1 MRRRRLLG
9 FLAAGTLGLAVAST
23 MAPSAGA
30 IEAPGSGFL
39 SLNLQARAG
48 GLMVDADE
56 AADQAPG
63 SARGGVPFTEAT
75 ASGFNSRALSSVA
88 WPGALGGNLGKLLT
102 LAPLVPNVPPEV
114 QQYYFLLDH
123 PLVAEAQSAGP
134 NEDNV
139 TVPGATMTASARD
152 SATIADAVIGTA
164 NSSSFGT
171 IGTTRATSLVALTGE
186 TNAEVDA
193 RSFVEHIELLDMIT
207 IGSVTSIAHV
217 ATDGL
222 NATAEGST
230 RIVDMK
236 INGTPVTVDG
246 TGIHV
251 ADQSAP
257 LDALTQGIHDAL
269 VNAQIEI
276 KFTEPKLTKNRG
288 AASYTAGVLEIS
300 SNGVAFRFGGAQA
313 AAAATNAGGLSVD
326 VPLPPVDGPGGGGAV
341 DGGGGFAPTPPGEFG
356 GTLPPPV
363 AGGPLTPPGTSN
375 NPVVILTREVAA
387 LPDGIK
393 PLWVIVGL
401 IGAFILSKG
410 LVAMPARML
419 AGSSTP
425 CPLEG
430 KE

>member
-1 MRRRRLLG
+1 MRRRRLFS
-9 FLAAGTLGLAVAST
+9 FLAAGTIGLGLASVIS
-23 MAPSAGA
+23 PSAGA

-56 AADQAPG
+56 AAGQAPG

-102 LAPLVPNVPPEV
+102 LAPLIPNVPPEV

-134 NEDNV
+134 NEDNA

-193 RSFVEHIELLDMIT
+193 RSFVEHIDILDMIT
-207 IGSVTSIAHV
+207 IGSVTSVAHV

-222 NATAEGST
+222 NATADGRT
-230 RIVDMK
+230 VIVDMK

-251 ADQSAP
+251 AGQSAP
-257 LDALTQGIHDAL
+257 LDALTQGVHDAL
-269 VNAQIEI
+269 LNAQIDI
-276 KFTEPKLTKNRG
+276 KFTEPKMTKNKG

-313 AAAATNAGGLSVD
+313 AAAATNAGGLNID
-326 VPLPPVDGPGGGGAV
+326 VPLPPATGGDTGGAV
-341 DGGGGFAPTPPGEFG
+341 DGEGFAPTPPGDFG

-363 AGGPLTPPGTSN
+363 ASGPITPPNSGS
-375 NPVVILTREVAA
+375 NPVVILTREVAQ

-393 PLWVIVGL
+393 PLWVLVGL
-401 IGAFILSKG
+401 IGAFILSKA
-410 LVAMPARML
+410 LVAVPARML
-419 AGSSTP
+419 TGSSTP